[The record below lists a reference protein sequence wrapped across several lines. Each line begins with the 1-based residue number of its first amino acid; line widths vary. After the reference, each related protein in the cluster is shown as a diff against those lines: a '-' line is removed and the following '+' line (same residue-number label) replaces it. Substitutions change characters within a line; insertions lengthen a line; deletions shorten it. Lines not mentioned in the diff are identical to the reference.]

1 MESDAKERFMAN
13 VLLIGHQPDLY
24 MHLSRLFADGGHSLK
39 VVSSLEDGIRH
50 CRASSCQLVVLEEG
64 MDNALEGIPR
74 LRSTQAAPQVV
85 VVAERYNP
93 ERGKA
98 ALLSGA
104 LNYMPKGKAP
114 RAITTLLERLPSFG
128 GNGAEGPDLRDFGI
142 FGSSAA
148 LRAQFETI
156 ARSSNAN
163 VNVLLQG
170 ETGTGKELFAR
181 AIHRMSQRRG
191 GPLITVDCASLP
203 EHLVESLLFGYSQ
216 GAFTGAA
223 KSRVGLIRQADGG
236 TLFLDEVSELPMSL
250 QKKFLRVLQERRYR
264 PVGGGSEES
273 SDFRLVAATNKDLQ
287 EMVREGTFRDDL
299 LYRISTMR
307 VLLPP
312 LRERGLDI
320 IEIAE
325 HLLQSRAESNGGK
338 VWQMSAE
345 FRARLL
351 AHPWPGNVRE
361 LVNVI
366 DCTLAVAGDG
376 DMLFAEHLPATIHAG
391 MLPQSSR
398 PWQGRTPARRS
409 TDVTHHGMHDRAGK
423 MAHGVANGAAP
434 SYASHGP
441 SQGPSHGRPHDTA
454 DEAASYATHVG
465 GAHPDALPSF
475 REARRE
481 ALEAFEHAYL
491 ATLYEAVGGDIRQAC
506 SLSNLS
512 RARLYELLRKHAIM
526 E

>member
-1 MESDAKERFMAN
+1 MAN
-13 VLLIGHQPDLY
+13 VLLVGHQSDLH
-24 MHLSRLFADGGHSLK
+24 MHLSRLLAEGGHTLDA
-39 VVSSLEDGIRH
+39 VSSLEDGIAY
-50 CRASSCQLVVLEEG
+50 CRTSPCSLVVLEEG
-64 MDNALEGIPR
+64 IGNAMEGIAR
-74 LRSTQAAPQVV
+74 LRATQTAPQVV
-85 VVAERYNP
+85 VVAERYDP

-98 ALLSGA
+98 AVLGGA
-104 LNYMPKGKAP
+104 LNYMRKGAAP
-114 RAITTLLERLPSFG
+114 RAIRTLLERLPTFG
-128 GNGAEGPDLRDFGI
+128 TEGPEGPDLRDFGI

-156 ARSSNAN
+156 ARSSNAD

-264 PVGGGSEES
+264 PVGGGREES

-312 LRERGLDI
+312 LRERGLDAV
-320 IEIAE
+320 EIAE
-325 HLLQSRAESNGGK
+325 HLLEARAAANGGK

-391 MLPQSSR
+391 MIQQSGR
-398 PWQGRTPARRS
+398 QWQGRDQSRRS
-409 TDVTHHGMHDRAGK
+409 TDAYRPATNGAG
-423 MAHGVANGAAP
+423 AHGGQPA
-434 SYASHGP
+434 HGTP
-441 SQGPSHGRPHDTA
+441 PHGGQSAHDGPTAHGRQPGQANQRAPHILPDG
-454 DEAASYATHVG
+454 G
-465 GAHPDALPSF
+465 GAHPDSLSSF

-481 ALEAFEHAYL
+481 ALESFERNYL
-491 ATLYEAVGGDIRQAC
+491 TTLYDAVGGDIRLAC

-526 E
+526 Q

>member
-1 MESDAKERFMAN
+1 MAS
-13 VLLIGHQPDLY
+13 VLLIGHQSDLH
-24 MHLSRLFADGGHSLK
+24 MHLSRLLAEGGHALDA
-39 VVSSLEDGIRH
+39 VPSLEDGIEN
-50 CRASSCQLVVLEEG
+50 CRISSYDLIVLEEG
-64 MDNALEGIPR
+64 VGNALEGIAR
-74 LRSTQAAPQVV
+74 LRATQAAPQVV
-85 VVAERYNP
+85 VVAEHYDP
-93 ERGKA
+93 ERGKT
-98 ALLSGA
+98 ALLGGA
-104 LNYMPKGKAP
+104 LNYMRRGAAP
-114 RAITTLLERLPSFG
+114 RAISTLLEHLPTFNAGSC
-128 GNGAEGPDLRDFGI
+128 EWRDLRDFGI

-156 ARSSNAN
+156 ARSSGAD

-181 AIHRMSQRRG
+181 AIHRMSPRRG

-223 KSRVGLIRQADGG
+223 RSRVGLIRQAHGG

-287 EMVREGTFRDDL
+287 EMVREGSFRDDL

-312 LRERGLDI
+312 LRARGLDA

-325 HLLQSRAESNGGK
+325 HLIQTRAKANGGK
-338 VWQMSAE
+338 IWQMSAE

-366 DCTLAVAGDG
+366 DCTLAVAGEG

-391 MLPQSSR
+391 MIQQS
-398 PWQGRTPARRS
+398 GRHCPGHAQPRHVSSTGPPATP
-409 TDVTHHGMHDRAGK
+409 HE
-423 MAHGVANGAAP
+423 
-434 SYASHGP
+434 
-441 SQGPSHGRPHDTA
+441 Q
-454 DEAASYATHVG
+454 ASYDGPHTTAGQGAPYTTRAPNAHPN
-465 GAHPDALPSF
+465 AHPDALHSF

-481 ALEAFEHAYL
+481 VLESFERAYL
-491 ATLYEAVGGDIRQAC
+491 TMLYDTVRGDIRQAC

-526 E
+526 Q